1 MVGTVLAG
9 GDVWQWAGDE
19 ELRIRTTRTWGLT
32 GFRGRDGRGGKD
44 DC

>member
-1 MVGTVLAG
+1 MVATVLAG
-9 GDVWQWAGDE
+9 GDVCLCAGDE
-19 ELRIRTTRTWGLT
+19 ELRIRTTSTRGLT